1 MKVKMLL
8 LKAAN
13 VYRVPGVVLS
23 MSRTL
28 CRKHLQQGRSY
39 YVHFTDGETEAPSG
53 EVKDPVYTVVWPGL
67 EPWQSDVLSLG
78 MPSWSEGRGPQTS
91 QGEAPLE
98 MPHGVI
104 EFPGGHTHLTLGFEQ
119 KGSWPRGAWWP
130 WCQGW
135 SGTIW
140 CFSTPLGAWESL
152 EAPGPRVLK
161 VEPGRDFPAAGP
173 RAAPEK
179 EAMQKGKKKKNE
191 EKRKMC
197 CYF

>member
-28 CRKHLQQGRSY
+28 CRKQLQQGRSY

-53 EVKDPVYTVVWPGL
+53 EVKDPVYTVVWLGL

-152 EAPGPRVLK
+152 GAQGPVFLK
-161 VEPGRDFPAAGP
+161 WSLGGTFLQLAQGLHRKKKPCR
-173 RAAPEK
+173 K
-179 EAMQKGKKKKNE
+179 EKKKKNE